1 MNLFDV
7 LEEQNKQTP
16 LAELL
21 RPKSLKEYLGQNQ
34 VLGAHNAILNLLK
47 SKRLFSFILWGTPGC
62 GKTTLA
68 RLIAKEADC
77 KFVELSAVTSG
88 VKELKQII
96 EEAQNALRS
105 GVKTILFID
114 EIHRYSKTQQDA
126 LLPHIERGTVY
137 FIGATTENPSF
148 QVIPALLSRVQVIR
162 LSSIDSQ
169 NMLRIIRKG
178 YKYLIDN
185 YGAITLEP
193 AIGDFIVKYASG
205 DARLALNLVENS
217 YFASSFKDGER
228 VLTIPLLEEL
238 AQSKALKY
246 DVQEHYDLA
255 SAFQKSLRGS
265 DRNAAIYYLAKMI
278 KSGEDPRFIARRLV
292 VCASEDVG
300 NADPQA
306 LSVALS
312 AYQAVELLGL
322 PEGQIPLAQAVEYV
336 ANAPKRNLSYMAIN
350 RALFDIENGK
360 NYPVPN
366 HLKDA
371 HYKDAKRYGFGEGYV
386 YSHDYPEI
394 KQQFLPD
401 EIKNVDYFEEEDK

>member
-21 RPKSLKEYLGQNQ
+21 RPKTLKEYLGQNQ

-88 VKELKQII
+88 VKELKQTI

-114 EIHRYSKTQQDA
+114 EIHRYNKTQQDA